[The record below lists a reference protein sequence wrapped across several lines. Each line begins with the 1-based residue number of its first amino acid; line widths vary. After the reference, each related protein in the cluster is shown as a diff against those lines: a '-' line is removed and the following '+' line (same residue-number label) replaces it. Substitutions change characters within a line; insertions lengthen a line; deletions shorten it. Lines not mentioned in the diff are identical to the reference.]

1 MADLKGI
8 NKQFVD
14 FHIKTLSASIKERK
28 VLFKNASNIT
38 KSNVGDDIWLYIGE
52 SLLIALSR
60 YQDLKSQSYVK
71 EFMKTLM
78 KSKSESC
85 VINLTPLLIHYVKN
99 FPQINI
105 SNNLAK
111 TAYFGFEIIS
121 IIIKY
126 SFKESFVKFKAEL
139 AQLIELQALLISAI
153 AKSKNTHVCEKSY
166 NILNDIWL
174 CEKESLE
181 YYGEVFK
188 SLDSKPYLLVIE
200 SYVLKSI
207 SLYNISLAEKFMESF
222 LNVFIKEGITCKIR
236 PEREIIH
243 QCSFTLKLVTIEIF
257 KTKLLPSML
266 KAMLRNPEIILE
278 CISVIIA
285 NLSIDLSAHCSEII
299 KGYSANIYS
308 QNEQAR
314 IESADICKELALKC
328 SDASVVLNIVK
339 DFFNIYNGSQGKL
352 STSEQKINV
361 LQAIGNLS
369 YNTVANDEK
378 SQEIADYTIE
388 QLIKI
393 LDTELHEKTLIQAL
407 HIVMLWSTCFKK
419 NVPKLLINWFPKGY
433 DKKSSVLAVK
443 LAYIDCMAHIFK
455 KNHSKFAV
463 SIIPL
468 LLKTVEKSSQSS
480 QIPIATEFA
489 YTSYFLLQLV
499 KENPKLNE
507 ENGFS
512 NFWSIILNTNKVLF
526 LSEKLLLQ
534 FSEEV
539 LNKICTFSLLVLN
552 MHFDKINGP
561 IELYLRSIVFSLLTM
576 KSSIR
581 AETKRN
587 VTSIVLSPGGSKI
600 AASLLIEIMNFL
612 QNNIDIIITPKY
624 LVEAISILCQIKN
637 LTEDEQKNL
646 AFECLKPSHH
656 PIIKEYRPNLWL
668 MILNHYQ
675 LKPSVFIR
683 LYEKKL
689 IKLFMEEYKPSRC
702 MENVLSTISKMN
714 GDIIIPSIIEKIRL
728 CLVNNN
734 SYINVTEEEYAI
746 YLHPEGDL
754 YNKSILANKE
764 NEDTINL
771 KNMKRESKAYSFKE
785 QQEEIMLRK
794 EIEAKKI
801 KEGKM
806 KKPELSPKQKEAMD
820 IELKKESEIRNTLN
834 IMNNEIISVVSML
847 NGIIIGNP
855 LLVSQSLQYL
865 LPGII
870 SNLQSLIAAPLLKK
884 VFIDLAFCAFNAD
897 ETKKTKNSP
906 KINNGRI
913 KLSHSFIQS
922 IAYLTLRK
930 LKPKCQIDKN
940 WLEEDIE
947 KASTR
952 LVKMFCDLTRNKK
965 QELTSPAFCYSFTL
979 IRAVILDLPFDHPLV
994 YDSLSLLQNQA
1005 TIRPKAVSKAKSSS
1019 DLQRPK
1025 FLPRIQMFELL
1036 SEIISRTIGNLQD
1049 KAASAFLTIAKSCST
1064 EEKCD
1069 PASREEILCLLS
1081 ALQNPCTKVRYTAI
1095 QALKM
1100 VAAAF
1105 PTSKKDTYIIL
1116 RITKRIWITKFDI
1129 YEENRNLADDLWDF
1143 AKLDIKVNGLLE
1155 NLLED
1160 VVHPV
1165 TDVQKAVSVAL
1176 FSFLKD
1182 SPINATNIALKK
1194 LLSMYNS
1201 KVIKL
1206 EDNIELDDWQGRVG
1220 VAMALEQLSLLLSDD
1235 MVIQLVNFF
1244 VSTSLD
1250 DRNHVVREHMLK
1262 AAVAVVN
1269 LHGKNNVDRLM
1280 SIFEKF
1286 LKKATSSESFDNVR
1300 LGVVVCMGS
1309 LARHL
1314 DNNDPKLKPIT
1325 NRLLEALSTPS
1336 QEVQEAVSNCLSP
1349 LMPMVKDDADAILKK
1364 LLNRLF
1370 NSASFGER
1378 KGAAHG
1384 LAGVIKGL
1392 GILSLKQYDIMS
1404 TLTEAIQDK
1413 KNYKKRE
1420 GALFAF
1426 EMLCSTLGRLFE
1438 PYIVHV
1444 LPHLLS
1450 CFGDNS
1456 EYVRTATYDCSKAIM
1471 SKLSAHG
1478 VKLILPSLLNALEG
1492 DSWRTKTGS
1501 VELLGAMAYC
1511 APKQLSS
1518 CLPSIVPK
1526 LIEVLSDSHISV
1538 QEAGAQALKVI
1549 GSVIRNPE
1557 IQAIVPVLL
1566 EALQNP
1572 SNKTAPCLQILLNT
1586 KFVHFIDAPSLA
1598 LIMPVVQRAFI
1609 DRSTET
1615 RKMAAQII
1623 GNMYSLTDQKDLT
1636 PYLPSIIPGL
1646 KNSLLDPVPEV
1657 RTVSAR
1663 ALGAMVRGM
1672 GETSFQDLLPWLMQ
1686 TLTSEASS
1694 VDRSGAAQG
1703 LSEVVGGLGVSKLHS
1718 LMPEIIATAE
1728 RTDIAPQVKDGY
1740 IMMFI
1745 YMPVVF
1751 NDDFIPYINQI
1762 ITPILKAL
1770 ADENEFVRETALK
1783 AGQRIVNMYAES
1795 AIQLLLP
1802 ELERGLF
1809 DDNWRIRFSSVQLL
1823 GDLLYRISGVSG
1835 KMSTETAN
1843 DDDNFGTEHSH
1854 KAIIGTLGAERR
1866 NRVLAGLY
1874 MGRSDVALM
1883 VRQAAL
1889 HVWKVVVT
1897 NTPRTLREIL
1907 PTLFTLLLGCLASTS
1922 FDKRQVAA
1930 RTLGDLVRKL
1940 GERVLPD
1947 IIPILEKG
1955 LESEQADQRQGVCI
1969 GLSEIMASTSRDMV
1983 LTFVDSL
1990 VPTVSRA
1997 LMDPLPSVRQAAA
2010 KTFDSLHS
2018 TVGHRALD
2026 DILPPML
2033 NNLNNPDPEIAEKT
2047 LDGLRQVMAV
2057 KSRVVLPYL
2066 IPQLT
2071 QPPINTKALSIL
2083 ASVAGEALN
2092 KYLHKILPALLT
2104 ALSKTESATEEL
2116 AYCQAVV
2123 LAVCDDAGTMVDL
2136 LLDATQSDNVSQKQ
2150 SALQLLAAFCSHTK
2164 ADYSSCVPK
2173 LLHGIIYQFKNKD
2186 EKNLHLAWEALNAV
2200 CKSVDTKQ
2208 SNHLIFEIRQ
2218 AIKFVM
2224 NDNKNLEYLPG
2235 FCIPKGADPFVPIF
2249 REAILNGNPEIKEQ
2263 AAQGWGEVVKV
2274 AAKEGLTSPVL
2285 NMTGPLIR
2293 ILNERYSWNIKSAIL
2308 ETVALLLAKTG
2319 SNLKQFL
2326 PQLQTTF
2333 LKSLQD
2339 PNRQVRLK
2347 AANALSHLI
2356 VVHSRTETIF
2366 VDLHSGVKN
2375 SEDPA
2380 IKETMLQA
2388 LRGVISPAGD
2398 KMSDQVRRTVFMTLR
2413 EGLGNP
2419 EDTIRSSTAG
2429 CLGALCKW
2437 LSPEQLNVALNDH
2450 ILVDDASLDSIL
2462 RHGRSSALFVALKE
2476 SPDSIFSAQYTDKV
2490 LKTLLSHLQADKISI
2505 TMNGVRS
2512 CGYLF
2517 LHLMKSNMTIPS
2529 QLLSPFVRLMNQT
2542 SNEVKQL
2549 VAHICLYL
2557 GKSEVTLSPEFLK
2570 LVLPML
2576 VNGSKEKNCY
2586 VKSNSEIALIA
2597 VLKLQQG
2604 DATLQACLNLL
2615 DIGAREA
2622 LNDVINKV
2630 LRKVSSLQI
2639 DSKVEELDDTLIT

>member
-1 MADLKGI
+1 MVDVKGN
-8 NKQFVD
+8 NKQFSD
-14 FHIKTLSASIKERK
+14 FHLKILSASLKERK
-28 VLFKNASNIT
+28 ILFKNASNFA
-38 KSNVGDDIWLYIGE
+38 KSNLTDDVWSNFSE
-52 SLLIALSR
+52 TLLVAFSR
-60 YQDLKSQSYVK
+60 YQDLTSQSYVK
-71 EFMKTLM
+71 EFMKILM
-78 KSKSESC
+78 VSKPKSC
-85 VINLTPLLIHYVKN
+85 IIHLTPILVDYINH
-99 FPQINI
+99 FPRQNI

-111 TAYFGFEIIS
+111 SAYFMLLIVS
-121 IIIKY
+121 IIVKTA
-126 SFKESFVKFKAEL
+126 FKEFNIQHKTEIK
-139 AQLIELQALLISAI
+139 QLIESQALLVNAI
-153 AKSKNTHVCEKSY
+153 ALSKNTLLCRKTFNV
-166 NILNDIWL
+166 LNEIWL
-174 CEKESLE
+174 SEKDSLE
-181 YYGEVFK
+181 YYGEV
-188 SLDSKPYLLVIE
+188 LQELNSKPYVLVIE
-200 SYVLKSI
+200 SYLLKSM
-207 SLYNISLAEKFMESF
+207 SSTNIELANKFKDNF
-222 LNVFIKEGITCKIR
+222 LDVFIKEGVTCKTR
-236 PEREIIH
+236 PEQELIR
-243 QCSFTLKLVTIEIF
+243 QCSFTIKLVTKETF
-257 KTKLLPSML
+257 KSKLLPSVL
-266 KAMLRNPEIILE
+266 KSMLRNPEIILE
-278 CISVIIA
+278 CISAIIS
-285 NLSIDLSAHCSEII
+285 NVSIDLSIYSNELT
-299 KGYSANIYS
+299 KGFSANLYS
-308 QNEQAR
+308 QNERAR
-314 IESADICKELALKC
+314 LESSELCKELALKC
-328 SDASVVLNIVK
+328 SDASAISSIVK
-339 DFFNIYNGSQGKL
+339 LLFNIYNGSEGKL

-361 LQAIGNLS
+361 LQAIGNFS
-369 YNTVANDEK
+369 FNNVANDDK
-378 SQEIADYTIE
+378 CQEIADYVVE
-388 QLIKI
+388 QFIKV
-393 LDTELHEKTLIQAL
+393 LDSEMHEKTLIHAIQ
-407 HIVMLWSTCFKK
+407 MLTLWRSSFKK
-419 NVPKLLINWFPKGY
+419 TITKTLIAWFSKGY
-433 DKKSSVLAVK
+433 NKKSSVMTVK
-443 LAYIDCMAHIFK
+443 LAYLECMMHVFQK
-455 KNHSKFAV
+455 DHSKYAIE
-463 SIIPL
+463 IIPL
-468 LLKTVEKSSQSS
+468 LLNCVDMFSQSS
-480 QIPIATEFA
+480 QIPVATESIYVA
-489 YTSYFLLQLV
+489 CLLLHLI
-499 KENPKLNE
+499 KENSKLNQD
-507 ENGFS
+507 NGFTQ
-512 NFWSIILNTNKVLF
+512 FWNLVLNPSKLPF

-539 LNKICTFSLLVLN
+539 MNKICMFSLLVLD
-552 MHFDKINGP
+552 MHVDKINGSV
-561 IELYLRSIVFSLLTM
+561 ELYY
-576 KSSIR
+576 K
-581 AETKRN
+581 
-587 VTSIVLSPGGSKI
+587 SIVLSLLSIKSTLRIETKKNVAKAVSSPGGSKL
-600 AASLLIEIMNFL
+600 AASLLVETINVL
-612 QNNIDIIITPKY
+612 QNNTLVILPKH
-624 LVEAISILCQIKN
+624 LVETITILCQNTNIG
-637 LTEDEQKNL
+637 EEEQKML
-646 AFECLKPSHH
+646 AFESLKPSHH
-656 PIIKEYRPNLWL
+656 PLIETYAPNLWIT
-668 MILNHYQ
+668 ILKRYQ
-675 LKPSVFIR
+675 IKPSVFIR

-689 IKLFMEEYKPSRC
+689 IKCFVEDYVPLRC
-702 MENVLSTISKMN
+702 MENAISTISKIN
-714 GDIIIPSIIEKIRL
+714 GDVIIPPVIEKIRQYL
-728 CLVNNN
+728 EYNNDYL
-734 SYINVTEEEYAI
+734 SVTEEEYAI
-746 YLHPEGDL
+746 FLFPEGEL
-754 YNKSILANKE
+754 YNKSVLADKE
-764 NEDTINL
+764 NEDPLNI

-785 QQEEIMLRK
+785 QQEEIMLKK

-801 KEGKM
+801 KEGKL

-820 IELKKESEIRNTLN
+820 IELKKESSIRNRLCNMKNDILN
-834 IMNNEIISVVSML
+834 VVSML
-847 NGIIIGNP
+847 NGIVAGNT
-855 LLVSQSLQYL
+855 LLVSQSLRYL

-870 SNLQSLIAAPLLKK
+870 SNLQSIIAAPLLKK

-897 ETKKTKNSP
+897 ETKKTKAVS
-906 KINNGRI
+906 KTKNGRLKI
-913 KLSHSFIQS
+913 SDSSIRA

-930 LKPKCQIDKN
+930 LKPKCQLDEA
-940 WLEEDIE
+940 WLQEDIE
-947 KASTR
+947 KASIR
-952 LVKMFCDLTRNKK
+952 LVKLFCDLTHNEG
-965 QELTSPAFCYSFTL
+965 QEMTSPAYCYAFTL
-979 IRAVILDLPFDHPLV
+979 IRAVMLDLPFDHSLV
-994 YDSLSLLQNQA
+994 YDCLLLTHNQA
-1005 TIRPKAVSKAKSSS
+1005 AIRPKAVSKAKSNL

-1025 FLPRIQMFELL
+1025 FLPRIQMFQLL
-1036 SEIISRTIGNLQD
+1036 SEIISRSSNNLQD
-1049 KAASAFLTIAKSCST
+1049 KAVLAYLTVAESCST
-1064 EEKCD
+1064 DEKCD
-1069 PASREEILCLLS
+1069 PANRDEILCLLS
-1081 ALQNPCTKVRYTAI
+1081 ALQDPSTKVRNTAI

-1100 VAAAF
+1100 VVAAF
-1105 PTSKKDTYIIL
+1105 PTSKKDTQIIL
-1116 RITKRIWITKFDI
+1116 KITKRIWITKFDI
-1129 YEENRNLADDLWDF
+1129 YEENRNLADDLWVL

-1165 TDVQKAVSVAL
+1165 TDVQKAVSIAL

-1182 SPINATNIALKK
+1182 SPINATNNALKK
-1194 LLSMYNS
+1194 LLVMYNS
-1201 KVIKL
+1201 KILKP
-1206 EDNIELDDWQGRVG
+1206 EENIELDDWQGRVG
-1220 VAMALEQLSLLLSDD
+1220 VAMALEELSLLLSDD

-1250 DRNHVVREHMLK
+1250 DRNNIVREHMLK

-1269 LHGKNNVDRLM
+1269 IHGKNNVDRLM

-1286 LKKATSSESFDNVR
+1286 SKKATSSESFDNVR
-1300 LGVVVCMGS
+1300 LGVVVCMGC

-1314 DNNDPKLKPIT
+1314 VTNDPKLKPIT

-1336 QEVQEAVSNCLSP
+1336 QEVQEAVANCLSP
-1349 LMPMVKDDADAILKK
+1349 LMPMVKDDAAAILKK
-1364 LLNRLF
+1364 LLGKLF

-1384 LAGVIKGL
+1384 IAGVIKGL

-1444 LPHLLS
+1444 LPYLLS

-1598 LIMPVVQRAFI
+1598 LIMPVVKRAFI

-1745 YMPVVF
+1745 YMPGVF

-1835 KMSTETAN
+1835 KMSTETAS

-1955 LESEQADQRQGVCI
+1955 LESEHADQRQGVCI
-1969 GLSEIMASTSRDMV
+1969 GLSEIMASTSREMV

-1997 LMDPLPSVRQAAA
+1997 LTDPLPSVRQAAA

-2033 NNLNNPDPEIAEKT
+2033 NNLNNPDPEIAERT

-2071 QPPINTKALSIL
+2071 QPPVNTKALSIL

-2104 ALSKTESATEEL
+2104 ALSKTESAADEL
-2116 AYCQAVV
+2116 IYCQSVV

-2136 LLDATQSDNVSQKQ
+2136 LLDATQSDNTSQKQ
-2150 SALQLLAAFCSHTK
+2150 SALQLLAAFCTHTK

-2173 LLHGIIYQFKNKD
+2173 LLHGIIFQFKDSD
-2186 EKNLHLAWEALNAV
+2186 EKNLQLAWEALNAV

-2224 NDNKNLEYLPG
+2224 SDNKNLEHLPG
-2235 FCIPKGADPFVPIF
+2235 FCISKGADPFVPIF
-2249 REAILNGNPEIKEQ
+2249 REAILSGSPEIKEQ

-2274 AAKEGLTSPVL
+2274 TAKEGLTSPVL

-2293 ILNERYSWNIKSAIL
+2293 ILNERYTWSIKSAIL

-2375 SEDPA
+2375 SEDMA

-2419 EDTIRSSTAG
+2419 EDSIRSGTAG

-2450 ILVDDASLDSIL
+2450 ILVDDISLDPVL

-2476 SPDSIFSAQYTDKV
+2476 SADSVYSAQYSDKI
-2490 LKTLLSHLQADKISI
+2490 LKTILSHLQSDKVSI
-2505 TMNGVRS
+2505 IMNGVRS

-2517 LHLMKSNMTIPS
+2517 LHLMKIGVIIPS
-2529 QLLSPFVRLMNQT
+2529 QILSPFIRLMNQA

-2557 GKSEVTLSPEFLK
+2557 GKSNITLSSEFLK
-2570 LVLPML
+2570 SVIPML

-2604 DATLQACLNLL
+2604 DTILQACLNLL

-2630 LRKVSSLQI
+2630 LRKVSLQV
-2639 DSKVEELDDTLIT
+2639 DSKVEEPDDTLIT

>member
-1 MADLKGI
+1 M
-8 NKQFVD
+8 
-14 FHIKTLSASIKERK
+14 
-28 VLFKNASNIT
+28 
-38 KSNVGDDIWLYIGE
+38 
-52 SLLIALSR
+52 
-60 YQDLKSQSYVK
+60 
-71 EFMKTLM
+71 
-78 KSKSESC
+78 
-85 VINLTPLLIHYVKN
+85 
-99 FPQINI
+99 
-105 SNNLAK
+105 
-111 TAYFGFEIIS
+111 
-121 IIIKY
+121 
-126 SFKESFVKFKAEL
+126 
-139 AQLIELQALLISAI
+139 
-153 AKSKNTHVCEKSY
+153 
-166 NILNDIWL
+166 NDIWTN
-174 CEKESLE
+174 ESTLE
-181 YYGEVFK
+181 YYGECLKDLNSK
-188 SLDSKPYLLVIE
+188 SYLLVIE
-200 SYVLKSI
+200 SYLLKSM
-207 SLYNISLAEKFMESF
+207 SSTHVNLASKYKEPF
-222 LNVFIKEGITCKIR
+222 LEVFIKEGIACKIR
-236 PEREIIH
+236 PEREFIQ
-243 QCSFTLKLVTIEIF
+243 QCSFTLKLVTHDVF
-257 KTKLLPSML
+257 KLKLLPPIL
-266 KAMLRNPEIILE
+266 KSMLRNPEVILE
-278 CISVIIA
+278 CIATVISSVS
-285 NLSIDLSAHCSEII
+285 LDLSVHVLQII
-299 KGYSANIYS
+299 KGFSANLYS
-308 QNEQAR
+308 QNEKAR
-314 IESADICKELALKC
+314 CESAELCKQLAFKC
-328 SDASVVLNIVK
+328 SDVAAVSDVLNL
-339 DFFNIYNGSQGKL
+339 FFNIYHGSEGKL
-352 STSEQKINV
+352 STSEQKNNV
-361 LQAIGNLS
+361 LQAIGNFS
-369 YNTVANDEK
+369 FNTVTNDDD
-378 SQEIADYTIE
+378 SQQIA
-388 QLIKI
+388 QLVVDQFIKV
-393 LDTELHEKTLIQAL
+393 LDSEMHEKTLTHAIKML
-407 HIVMLWSTCFKK
+407 SLWSSSFKK
-419 NVPKLLINWFPKGY
+419 RIPKALLLWFVKNY
-433 DKKSSVLAVK
+433 EKKSSVLSVK
-443 LAYIDCMAHIFK
+443 LSYINCMAHIFK
-455 KNHSKFAV
+455 KDYSNYAV
-463 SIIPL
+463 EIIPL
-468 LLKTVEKSSQSS
+468 LLKCVDKCSQSS
-480 QIPIATEFA
+480 QVPVLIEALYAA
-489 YTSYFLLQLV
+489 YLLLQIFD
-499 KENPKLNE
+499 ENPKLNE
-507 ENGFS
+507 TGYYQFWNLVLDS
-512 NFWSIILNTNKVLF
+512 NKALF
-526 LSEKLLLQ
+526 LNEKFLFQ
-534 FSEEV
+534 ITDDA
-539 LNKICTFSLLVLN
+539 LNKICMFSLLVLKMKYN
-552 MHFDKINGP
+552 QINGP
-561 IELYLRSIVFSLLTM
+561 VEPYLKSVIVSLLSI

-581 AETKRN
+581 IETKAN
-587 VTSIVLSPGGSKI
+587 VLKAISLPGGSKL
-600 AASLLIEIMNFL
+600 AASLLNETTNFMESNNDLEI
-612 QNNIDIIITPKY
+612 IPKH
-624 LVEAISILCQIKN
+624 LVETILVLCQNIN
-637 LTEDEQKNL
+637 VEEDELKVL
-646 AFECLKPSHH
+646 AFESLKPSHH
-656 PIIKEYRPNLWL
+656 PLIESYAPNLWL
-668 MILNHYQ
+668 KIVNRFQ

-689 IKLFMEEYKPSRC
+689 MKLLVDDYSPTRC
-702 MENVLSTISKMN
+702 MENVLSTVTKIN
-714 GDIIIPSIIEKIRL
+714 GDALIPAIIEKIRQKL
-728 CLVNNN
+728 NENDK
-734 SYINVTEEEYAI
+734 YICVTDSEYAI
-746 YLHPEGDL
+746 YLYPEGEL
-754 YNKSILANKE
+754 FNKSILADKE
-764 NEDTINL
+764 NENTANI
-771 KNMKRESKAYSFKE
+771 KNMKRESKAYSYKE

-801 KEGKM
+801 KEGKL
-806 KKPELSPKQKEAMD
+806 KKPELSAKQKEA
-820 IELKKESEIRNTLN
+820 IAVELDKETAIRNKLKSINDEISTL
-834 IMNNEIISVVSML
+834 VSMMK
-847 NGIIIGNP
+847 GIIAGNS
-855 LLVSQSLQYL
+855 LLVSQSLRYL
-865 LPGII
+865 IPGI
-870 SNLQSLIAAPLLKK
+870 SYNLQSIIAAPLLKCI
-884 VFIDLAFCAFNAD
+884 FIDLAFCAFNAD
-897 ETKKTKNSP
+897 ETKNTKVLS
-906 KINNGRI
+906 KVKNGRI
-913 KLSHSFIQS
+913 KLSDSFIKA
-922 IAYLTLRK
+922 IAFYTLRK
-930 LKPKCQIDKN
+930 LKPKCILDGA
-940 WLEEDIE
+940 WLQENIE
-947 KASTR
+947 KATMR
-952 LVKMFCDLTRNKK
+952 IVNLFC
-965 QELTSPAFCYSFTL
+965 ELTMKDGLEFTSPSFCYSFTL
-979 IRAVILDLPFDHPLV
+979 IRAVMLDLPFDHKLV
-994 YDSLSLLQNQA
+994 YDCLLLLENQA
-1005 TIRPKAVSKAKSSS
+1005 SVRPKATSKAKSSS

-1025 FLPRIQMFELL
+1025 FLPRIEMFQLL
-1036 SEIISRTIGNLQD
+1036 SEIISRTSGNLQN
-1049 KAASAFLTIAKSCST
+1049 KAISAYLAVADSCST
-1064 EEKCD
+1064 DEKCD
-1069 PASREEILCLLS
+1069 PASRDEILCLLS
-1081 ALQNPCTKVRYTAI
+1081 ALQNPSQNVRVTAI
-1095 QALKM
+1095 KALQR
-1100 VAAAF
+1100 VSDAF
-1105 PTSKKDTYIIL
+1105 PTSKKDNHIIL
-1116 RITKRIWITKFDI
+1116 KITKRIWITKYDI
-1129 YEENRNLADDLWDF
+1129 YEENRDLANDLWESS
-1143 AKLDIKVNGLLE
+1143 KLDSKINGLLE
-1155 NLLED
+1155 SLLED

-1165 TDVQKAVSVAL
+1165 SDVQKAVSIAL
-1176 FSFLKD
+1176 FSLLND
-1182 SPINATNIALKK
+1182 MPLNATNIALKK
-1194 LLSMYNS
+1194 LLIMYNS
-1201 KVIKL
+1201 KIMKS

-1220 VAMALEQLSLLLSDD
+1220 VAMALEKLSLLLSDD

-1250 DRNHVVREHMLK
+1250 DRNDVVREYMLK
-1262 AAVAVVN
+1262 AAVAVIN
-1269 LHGKNNVDRLM
+1269 IHGKNNVDRLM
-1280 SIFEKF
+1280 NIFEKF

-1300 LGVVVCMGS
+1300 LGVVVCMGN

-1314 DNNDPKLKPIT
+1314 EISDPKLKPIT

-1336 QEVQEAVSNCLSP
+1336 QEVQEAVANCLSP
-1349 LMPMVKDDADAILKK
+1349 LMTLVKDDASSILKK
-1364 LLNRLF
+1364 LLSRLF

-1384 LAGVIKGL
+1384 IAGVIKGL

-1404 TLTEAIQDK
+1404 TLTDAIQDK

-1636 PYLPSIIPGL
+1636 PYLPNIIPGL

-1835 KMSTETAN
+1835 KMSTETAS

-1947 IIPILEKG
+1947 IIPILEQG
-1955 LESEQADQRQGVCI
+1955 LESKQADQRQGVCI

-1997 LMDPLPSVRQAAA
+1997 LADPLPSVRQAAA

-2026 DILPPML
+2026 DILPSML
-2033 NNLNNPDPEIAEKT
+2033 NNLNNPDPEIAERT

-2104 ALSKTESATEEL
+2104 ALSKTESAAEEL
-2116 AYCQAVV
+2116 VYCQAVV
-2123 LAVCDDAGTMVDL
+2123 LAVCDDAETMVDL
-2136 LLDATQSDNVSQKQ
+2136 LLDATQAENISQKQ
-2150 SALQLLAAFCSHTK
+2150 SALQLLAAFCTHTK
-2164 ADYSSCVPK
+2164 ADYNSYVPK
-2173 LLHGIIYQFKNKD
+2173 LLHGIIYQFKDQD
-2186 EKNLHLAWEALNAV
+2186 EKNLQLAWEALNAV

-2208 SNHLIFEIRQ
+2208 SNHLVFEIRQ

-2224 NDNKNLEYLPG
+2224 NDYKHLKYLPG

-2249 REAILNGNPEIKEQ
+2249 REAILNGSPEIKEQ

-2293 ILNERYSWNIKSAIL
+2293 ILNERYTWNIKSAIL
-2308 ETVALLLAKTG
+2308 ETVALLLAKAG

-2375 SEDPA
+2375 SEDIT

-2419 EDTIRSSTAG
+2419 EDNIRNGTAG

-2450 ILVDDASLDSIL
+2450 ILIDDSSLDPVL

-2476 SPDSIFSAQYTDKV
+2476 SPDTVFSSLYSDKV
-2490 LKTLLSHLQADKISI
+2490 IKTILSHLQAEKISI
-2505 TMNGVRS
+2505 AMNGVRS
-2512 CGYLF
+2512 CGFLF
-2517 LHLMKSNMTIPS
+2517 LHLMKNDSMIPL
-2529 QLLSPFVRLMNQT
+2529 QLLSPFIRLMNQS

-2549 VAHICLYL
+2549 VSHICSHL
-2557 GKSEVTLSPEFLK
+2557 GKSNVTLSPEFLK
-2570 LVLPML
+2570 SIIPML
-2576 VNGSKEKNCY
+2576 VNGTKEKNCY
-2586 VKSNSEIALIA
+2586 VKSNSEIALVA
-2597 VLKLQQG
+2597 VLKLQHG
-2604 DATLQACLNLL
+2604 DANLQACLNLL
-2615 DIGAREA
+2615 DTGAREA

-2630 LRKVSSLQI
+2630 LRKVSIQM
-2639 DSKVEELDDTLIT
+2639 DTKVEELDDTLIT

>member
-1 MADLKGI
+1 MSDQKGN
-8 NKQFVD
+8 NKQFSD
-14 FHIKTLSASIKERK
+14 FHLKALSSSIKERK
-28 VLFKNASNIT
+28 LVFKNVTNAVKSNI
-38 KSNVGDDIWLYIGE
+38 SNEVWNSISEVLPIVF
-52 SLLIALSR
+52 SR
-60 YQDLKSQSYVK
+60 YQDLKSQSYFKDFVK
-71 EFMKTLM
+71 VLM
-78 KSKSESC
+78 VSKPEKC
-85 VINLTPLLIHYVKN
+85 LINFTPILVEYVN
-99 FPQINI
+99 TFPHLNI

-111 TAYFGFEIIS
+111 SVFFILQVINIIF
-121 IIIKY
+121 KV
-126 SFKESFVKFKAEL
+126 SFKDYNISHANEL
-139 AQLIELQALLISAI
+139 KQLIELQAILIHLVAI
-153 AKSKNTHVCEKSY
+153 SKNSQLCVKAFNTMH
-166 NILNDIWL
+166 DIWIND
-174 CEKESLE
+174 KGTLE
-181 YYGEVFK
+181 YYGECLK
-188 SLDSKPYLLVIE
+188 KIDSKPYLLVIE
-200 SYVLKSI
+200 SYLLKSM
-207 SLYNISLAEKFMESF
+207 SSTDTNIAKKYKELF
-222 LNVFIKEGITCKIR
+222 LDVFIKEGISCKTR
-236 PEREIIH
+236 PEQEFIR
-243 QCSFTLKLVTIEIF
+243 QCSFTINLVSCDVF
-257 KTKLLPSML
+257 KSKLLPPIL
-266 KAMLRNPEIILE
+266 KSMLRNPEVILE
-278 CISVIIA
+278 CIATVIS
-285 NLSIDLSAHCSEII
+285 SITFDLSANAVEIT
-299 KGYSANIYS
+299 KGFSANIYS
-308 QNEQAR
+308 QNERAR
-314 IESADICKELALKC
+314 IESADLCKQLALKC
-328 SDASVVLNIVK
+328 SDSTVISNILN
-339 DFFNIYNGSQGKL
+339 FLFNIYHGSEGKL
-352 STSEQKINV
+352 STSEQKINI
-361 LQAIGNLS
+361 LQAIGNFS
-369 YNTVANDEK
+369 FNTVTNEDN
-378 SQEIADYTIE
+378 SQKLAESVID
-388 QLIKI
+388 QFIKV
-393 LDTELHEKTLIQAL
+393 LDNEMHEKTLVHAIQML
-407 HIVMLWSTCFKK
+407 TLWCSNLKKSIPKTLIV
-419 NVPKLLINWFPKGY
+419 WFIKGY
-433 DKKSSVLAVK
+433 DKKSSVLSVK
-443 LAYIDCMAHIFK
+443 LSYMDCMTNIFK
-455 KNHSKFAV
+455 NKYSTYAV
-463 SIIPL
+463 DVIPL
-468 LLKTVEKSSQSS
+468 LLKCVEKCSQSS
-480 QIPIATEFA
+480 QAPIVTEALYAA
-489 YTSYFLLQLV
+489 YLLLLIIN
-499 KENPKLNE
+499 EDPKRNNEIGFTPLWNMVLNSDKALFLNE
-507 ENGFS
+507 KF
-512 NFWSIILNTNKVLF
+512 LF
-526 LSEKLLLQ
+526 QLTDD
-534 FSEEV
+534 V
-539 LNKICTFSLLVLN
+539 LNKICMFSLLVLD
-552 MHFDKINGP
+552 MKYDQINGP
-561 IELYLRSIVFSLLTM
+561 IEPYLRSIIVSLLLI
-576 KSSIR
+576 KSSVRIQS
-581 AETKRN
+581 KKN
-587 VTSIVLSPGGSKI
+587 VLNAVSLPGGSKL
-600 AASLLIEIMNFL
+600 AASLLNATTQFLECNNDLEI
-612 QNNIDIIITPKY
+612 DPKH
-624 LVEAISILCQIKN
+624 LMETILILCQNSDIG
-637 LTEDEQKNL
+637 EEEQKML
-646 AFECLKPSHH
+646 AFESLKPSHH
-656 PIIKEYRPNLWL
+656 PLIESYAPNLW
-668 MILNHYQ
+668 IKIVNRFQ

-689 IKLFMEEYKPSRC
+689 IKLLIDDYLPTKC
-702 MENVLSTISKMN
+702 MENVLSTITRMN
-714 GDIIIPSIIEKIRL
+714 GDTIVPAVIDKVKQQLEECDK
-728 CLVNNN
+728 
-734 SYINVTEEEYAI
+734 YICVTENEYNI
-746 YLHPEGDL
+746 YLYPEGELFD
-754 YNKSILANKE
+754 KSILVEKE
-764 NEDTINL
+764 NENTMNI
-771 KNMKRESKAYSFKE
+771 KNMKRESKAYSYKE

-801 KEGKM
+801 KEGKL
-806 KKPELSPKQKEAMD
+806 KKPELSAKQKEA
-820 IELKKESEIRNTLN
+820 IALELEKEATIRNKLKSMNDEILTL
-834 IMNNEIISVVSML
+834 VSMMK
-847 NGIIIGNP
+847 GIIAGNS
-855 LLVSQSLQYL
+855 LLVAQSLRYL
-865 LPGII
+865 IPGII
-870 SNLQSLIAAPLLKK
+870 SNFQSIIAAPHLKK
-884 VFIDLAFCAFNAD
+884 IFLDLAFCAFHSD
-897 ETKKTKNSP
+897 ETKKP
-906 KINNGRI
+906 KVVSKVNNNRI
-913 KLSHSFIQS
+913 KLSNSQINA
-922 IAYLTLRK
+922 IAYYTLRK
-930 LKPKCQIDKN
+930 LKPKCIIEDA
-940 WLEEDIE
+940 WLKEDIE
-947 KASTR
+947 TATMR
-952 LVKMFCDLTRNKK
+952 LVNLFCDLTKK
-965 QELTSPAFCYSFTL
+965 EEQEFTSPSFCYSFTL
-979 IRAVILDLPFDHPLV
+979 IRAVMLDLPFDHELV
-994 YDSLSLLQNQA
+994 YDCLLLIKNQS
-1005 TIRPKAVSKAKSSS
+1005 TIRPKATSKAKSNS

-1025 FLPRIQMFELL
+1025 FLPRIEMFQLL
-1036 SEIISRTIGNLQD
+1036 SEIISRTTGSLQE
-1049 KAASAFLTIAKSCST
+1049 KAILAFLSVADSCST
-1064 EEKCD
+1064 NEKCD
-1069 PASREEILCLLS
+1069 PASRDEILSLLS
-1081 ALQNPCTKVRYTAI
+1081 ALQNPSRNVRYTAI
-1095 QALKM
+1095 KALQK
-1100 VAAAF
+1100 VVDAF
-1105 PTSKKDTYIIL
+1105 PTSKKDNHIIL

-1129 YEENRNLADDLWDF
+1129 YEENRELANELWESS
-1143 AKLDIKVNGLLE
+1143 KLEIKINGLLE

-1165 TDVQKAVSVAL
+1165 ADVQKAVSIAL
-1176 FSFLKD
+1176 FSLLKD

-1194 LLSMYNS
+1194 LLTLYNS
-1201 KVIKL
+1201 KIMKP
-1206 EDNIELDDWQGRVG
+1206 EDSVELDDWQGRVG

-1250 DRNHVVREHMLK
+1250 DKNNVVREHMLK

-1280 SIFEKF
+1280 NIFEKF

-1314 DNNDPKLKPIT
+1314 DSDDPKLKPIT

-1336 QEVQEAVSNCLSP
+1336 QEVQEAVANCLSP
-1349 LMPMVKDDADAILKK
+1349 LMSLVKDDASAILKK
-1364 LLNRLF
+1364 LLTRLF

-1384 LAGVIKGL
+1384 IAGVIKGL

-1501 VELLGAMAYC
+1501 IELLGAMAYC

-1636 PYLPSIIPGL
+1636 PYLPNIIPGL

-1703 LSEVVGGLGVSKLHS
+1703 LSEVVGGLGVNKLHS

-1745 YMPVVF
+1745 YMPGVF

-1835 KMSTETAN
+1835 KMSTETAS

-1947 IIPILEKG
+1947 IIPILERG

-1997 LMDPLPSVRQAAA
+1997 LADPLPSVRQAAA

-2026 DILPPML
+2026 DILPSML
-2033 NNLNNPDPEIAEKT
+2033 NNLNNPDPEIAERT

-2104 ALSKTESATEEL
+2104 ALSKTESAAEEL
-2116 AYCQAVV
+2116 VYCQAVV

-2136 LLDATQSDNVSQKQ
+2136 LLDATQAENVSQKQ
-2150 SALQLLAAFCSHTK
+2150 SALQLLAAFCTHTK
-2164 ADYSSCVPK
+2164 ADYSSYVPK
-2173 LLHGIIYQFKNKD
+2173 LLHGIIYQFKDQD
-2186 EKNLHLAWEALNAV
+2186 EKNLQLAWEALNAV

-2208 SNHLIFEIRQ
+2208 SNHLVFEIRQ

-2224 NDNKNLEYLPG
+2224 SDFKHLEYLPG

-2249 REAILNGNPEIKEQ
+2249 REAILNGSPEIKEQ

-2293 ILNERYSWNIKSAIL
+2293 ILNERYTWNIKSAIL
-2308 ETVALLLAKTG
+2308 ETVALLLAKAG

-2375 SEDPA
+2375 SEDIT

-2419 EDTIRSSTAG
+2419 EDTIRSGTAG

-2450 ILVDDASLDSIL
+2450 ILIDDPSLDPIL

-2476 SPDSIFSAQYTDKV
+2476 SPDSVFSSLYSDKV
-2490 LKTLLSHLQADKISI
+2490 IKTILSHLQADKISI
-2505 TMNGVRS
+2505 VMNGVRS

-2517 LHLMKSNMTIPS
+2517 LHLMNIRSIIPS
-2529 QLLSPFVRLMNQT
+2529 QLLSPFTRLMNQS

-2549 VAHICLYL
+2549 VAHICSYL
-2557 GKSEVTLSPEFLK
+2557 GKSGITLSPEFQK
-2570 LVLPML
+2570 AAIPML
-2576 VNGSKEKNCY
+2576 VNGTKEKNCY
-2586 VKSNSEIALIA
+2586 VKSNSEIALVS

-2604 DATLQACLNLL
+2604 DATLQVNTILL
-2615 DIGAREA
+2615 MYIYKTNF
-2622 LNDVINKV
+2622 LI
-2630 LRKVSSLQI
+2630 SL
-2639 DSKVEELDDTLIT
+2639 